1 MTDVILLAAIVAFFV
16 AGALLVRVLD
26 GMIAHAGRDAEPDDD
41 APGPAGDAGGPG
53 LGVQHE

>member
-1 MTDVILLAAIVAFFV
+1 MTDVILIAAIVAFFV

-41 APGPAGDAGGPG
+41 ALGPVDDVGGPESG
-53 LGVQHE
+53 RAA

>member
-41 APGPAGDAGGPG
+41 ALGPG
-53 LGVQHE
+53 DDLGRPGSGRAA

>member
-1 MTDVILLAAIVAFFV
+1 MTDVILIAAIVAFFV

-41 APGPAGDAGGPG
+41 ALGRVDDVGRPGSGRAA
-53 LGVQHE
+53 